1 LCESARGRPD
11 DTVTDVYRALLD
23 IKGVTMKILIF
34 GLLSLGATAGSDAPK
49 DQPCGKL
56 VSRKYANQ
64 VNPTGDSTERVNRKT
79 KSGKLF
85 YQGDNVL
92 TRNQAEEHNSGVKAD
107 GRYRSKR
114 QAIRDRRRMWGNNR
128 VAFFFD
134 DTASEILRLNNF
146 GSKRKACIQ
155 KWRKGLEGQ
164 YMRGHIRGQLR

>member
-1 LCESARGRPD
+1 
-11 DTVTDVYRALLD
+11 
-23 IKGVTMKILIF
+23 MKILIF

-134 DTASEILRLNNF
+134 DTASLNVRRAFRN
-146 GSKRKACIQ
+146 GAKA
-155 KWRKGLEGQ
+155 WRDNTCVDIYEDNCGGVGRRICTRNRFYRQ
-164 YMRGHIRGQLR
+164 QLCNSV